1 MDVEQE
7 LADGLACGI
16 MNEIDFV
23 VSMVKRGYELK
34 VETWIEHGSSPFPN
48 QDRKWKTNWI
58 KETN

>member
-1 MDVEQE
+1 LADE
-7 LADGLACGI
+7 LAHEI

-48 QDRKWKTNWI
+48 QDRRWKTNWK

>member
-1 MDVEQE
+1 
-7 LADGLACGI
+7 LADGLAHGI